1 METSEQ
7 KGLRHTERERTKK
20 TAASTSALVFIMW
33 CALCA
38 PSRRELCT
46 SGVVSVQSSA
56 LLSQKVALTGHE
68 ETSEWLHAECFF
80 FFSCNVS
87 SPSPLSALSE
97 TSTVM
102 KESEAEGSSDA
113 RHHSRPTSRA
123 DVTNPLFF
131 VVVAAVVVPPW
142 PGL

>member
-1 METSEQ
+1 M
-7 KGLRHTERERTKK
+7 
-20 TAASTSALVFIMW
+20 
-33 CALCA
+33 
-38 PSRRELCT
+38 SRRELCT

-80 FFSCNVS
+80 FSYNVS

-123 DVTNPLFF
+123 DVTTPLFF
-131 VVVAAVVVPPW
+131 VVVPPW

>member
-1 METSEQ
+1 M
-7 KGLRHTERERTKK
+7 L
-20 TAASTSALVFIMW
+20 
-33 CALCA
+33 
-38 PSRRELCT
+38 
-46 SGVVSVQSSA
+46 SV
-56 LLSQKVALTGHE
+56 
-68 ETSEWLHAECFF
+68 C

-123 DVTNPLFF
+123 DVTTPLFLLLLPLLSF
-131 VVVAAVVVPPW
+131 L
-142 PGL
+142 PGLVFESDHIKSLVLDV

>member
-1 METSEQ
+1 M
-7 KGLRHTERERTKK
+7 KK
-20 TAASTSALVFIMW
+20 HQ
-33 CALCA
+33 
-38 PSRRELCT
+38 
-46 SGVVSVQSSA
+46 SGCMLSV
-56 LLSQKVALTGHE
+56 
-68 ETSEWLHAECFF
+68 C

-113 RHHSRPTSRA
+113 RHHSRPASSA
-123 DVTNPLFF
+123 DVTTPLFF